1 MCGPCATR
9 PREPCQAGDRA
20 ALSGLFCV
28 PQSACTSMLRNFLQ
42 KTTVR
47 KEFFQMY
54 KALYRKWRPM
64 TFDDVIS
71 QQHITDTL
79 KNQIKSGKTAHA
91 YLFTGSRGTGKTTC
105 ARILAKAVNCPNQT
119 DGKPCLECDICRD
132 AENGS
137 LTDIVEIDAA
147 SNNGVDDIRD
157 LRDGAVYTPERCSY
171 KVYIIDEVH
180 MLSTSAFNA
189 LLKIMEEPPAYI
201 MFILATTEIHKV
213 PATIASR
220 CQRYDFR
227 RIRPHDIASRLEYI
241 AGQEELNL
249 TPDGASLIAKLADGG
264 MRDAVSLLDQ
274 CSVCSE
280 VINAETVS
288 NSAGIAGR
296 EYLYDILDSLAGKD
310 IAKALAVTGNLYD
323 MSKDLTRLCEEL
335 ITQLRNIMLIQVS
348 PQTASNLIVCMP
360 EEMEKLTAL
369 AGKSSAEEIMYQLS
383 AFQKCRENMAR
394 VMNRRVEF
402 EMTLI
407 KLCGN
412 KNNSPESID
421 NSEIYDK
428 IKQLE
433 NKLSSV
439 SAGNYPTAPSGQPRP
454 PEVLTA
460 NSPVHDAEPV
470 ANVDIKSLK
479 QEDMTPCSRWDEIVE
494 ELKIVKPDL
503 AGALDGSYALTA
515 GNVIFITA
523 VNRFFIEIFKKHK
536 DNAIALGNTIN
547 KILGNRYV
555 IKARCET
562 SIEKQKSMAEMI
574 IQKAKEY
581 SIETAVDNNQ

>member
-1 MCGPCATR
+1 
-9 PREPCQAGDRA
+9 
-20 ALSGLFCV
+20 
-28 PQSACTSMLRNFLQ
+28 
-42 KTTVR
+42 
-47 KEFFQMY
+47 MY

-105 ARILAKAVNCPNQT
+105 ARILAKAVNCPNMK
-119 DGKPCLECDICRD
+119 DGNPCLECDICRD

-137 LTDIVEIDAA
+137 LTDIIEIDAA

-157 LRDGAVYTPERCSY
+157 LRDGAVYTPERGSH
-171 KVYIIDEVH
+171 KIYIIDEVH
-180 MLSTSAFNA
+180 MLSPSAFNA
-189 LLKIMEEPPAYI
+189 LLKIMEEPPPYI

-227 RIRPHDIASRLEYI
+227 RIRPQDIASRLEYI
-241 AGQEELNL
+241 AQQENLNL
-249 TPDGASLIAKLADGG
+249 TSDGAFLIAKLADGG

-280 VINAETVS
+280 IIDAETVS
-288 NSAGIAGR
+288 NAGGIAGR
-296 EYLYDILDSLAGKD
+296 DYLYEILDAIADKNT
-310 IAKALAVTGNLYD
+310 AKALSVTGNLYD

-348 PQTASNLIVCMP
+348 PKTAESLIVCMP
-360 EEMEKLTAL
+360 DELEKLNVL
-369 AGKSSAEEIMYQLS
+369 SKKISLEEVMNELS
-383 AFQKCRENMAR
+383 ALQKCRENMSR

-412 KNNSPESID
+412 KNNSPETID
-421 NSEIYDK
+421 NSEFYDK

-433 NKLSSV
+433 NKINSI
-439 SAGNYPTAPSGQPRP
+439 SAGNIPAPVKKQSQSD
-454 PEVLTA
+454 VLTA
-460 NSPVHDAEPV
+460 NNPVRDTEPIP
-470 ANVDIKSLK
+470 NVDIKNIK
-479 QEDMTPCSRWDEIVE
+479 QEDMIVCSKWNEIVE
-494 ELKIVKPDL
+494 ELKNIKPDL
-503 AGALDGSYALTA
+503 AGTLDGSYALTA
-515 GNVIFITA
+515 GNVIFITSK
-523 VNRFFIEIFKKHK
+523 NRMFVHVFKNFKE
-536 DNAIALGNTIN
+536 NAIALSNTIN
-547 KILGNRYV
+547 TVLGQRYI
-555 IKARCET
+555 IKARCDT
-562 SIEKQKSMAEMI
+562 SVEEQKSMAEQI
-574 IQKAKEY
+574 IQKAINY

>member
-1 MCGPCATR
+1 
-9 PREPCQAGDRA
+9 
-20 ALSGLFCV
+20 
-28 PQSACTSMLRNFLQ
+28 
-42 KTTVR
+42 
-47 KEFFQMY
+47 MY

-105 ARILAKAVNCPNQT
+105 ARILAKAVNCPNMK
-119 DGKPCLECDICRD
+119 DGNPCLECDICRD

-137 LTDIVEIDAA
+137 LTDIIEIDAA

-157 LRDGAVYTPERCSY
+157 LRDGAVYTPERGSH
-171 KVYIIDEVH
+171 KIYIIDEVH
-180 MLSTSAFNA
+180 MLSPSAFNA
-189 LLKIMEEPPAYI
+189 LLKIMEEPPPYI

-227 RIRPHDIASRLEYI
+227 RIRPQDIASRLEYI
-241 AGQEELNL
+241 AQQENLNL
-249 TPDGASLIAKLADGG
+249 TSDGAFLIAKLADGG

-280 VINAETVS
+280 IIDAETVS
-288 NSAGIAGR
+288 NAGGIAGR
-296 EYLYDILDSLAGKD
+296 DYLYEILDAIADKNT
-310 IAKALAVTGNLYD
+310 AKALSVTGNLYD

-348 PQTASNLIVCMP
+348 PKTAESLIVCMP
-360 EEMEKLTAL
+360 DELEKLNVL
-369 AGKSSAEEIMYQLS
+369 SKKISLEEVMNELS
-383 AFQKCRENMAR
+383 ALQKCRENMSR

-412 KNNSPESID
+412 KNNSPETID
-421 NSEIYDK
+421 NSEFYDK

-433 NKLSSV
+433 NKINSI
-439 SAGNYPTAPSGQPRP
+439 SAGNIPAPVKKQSQSD
-454 PEVLTA
+454 VLTA
-460 NSPVHDAEPV
+460 NNPVRDTEPIP
-470 ANVDIKSLK
+470 NVDIKNIK
-479 QEDMTPCSRWDEIVE
+479 QEDMIVCSKWNEIVE
-494 ELKIVKPDL
+494 ELKNIKPDL
-503 AGALDGSYALTA
+503 AGTLDGSYALTA
-515 GNVIFITA
+515 GNVIFITSK
-523 VNRFFIEIFKKHK
+523 NRMFVHVFKNFKE
-536 DNAIALGNTIN
+536 NAIALSNAINTV
-547 KILGNRYV
+547 LGQRYI
-555 IKARCET
+555 IKARCDT
-562 SIEKQKSMAEMI
+562 SVEEQKSMAEQI
-574 IQKAKEY
+574 IQKAINY

>member
-1 MCGPCATR
+1 
-9 PREPCQAGDRA
+9 
-20 ALSGLFCV
+20 
-28 PQSACTSMLRNFLQ
+28 
-42 KTTVR
+42 
-47 KEFFQMY
+47 MY

-105 ARILAKAVNCPNQT
+105 ARILAKAVNCPNQK
-119 DGKPCLECDICRD
+119 DGRPCLECDICRD

-157 LRDGAVYTPERCSY
+157 LRDGAIYTPERCSY

-220 CQRYDFR
+220 CQGYDFR
-227 RIRPHDIASRLEYI
+227 RIRSHDIATRLEYI

-274 CSVCSE
+274 CSVCAE
-280 VINAETVS
+280 IINAETVS

-296 EYLYDILDSLAGKD
+296 EYLYEILDAIATKD
-310 IAKALAVTGNLYD
+310 TAKALSVTGNLYD

-348 PQTASNLIVCMP
+348 PQTAPNLIVCMP
-360 EEMEKLTAL
+360 DELEKLNSL
-369 AGKSSAEEIMYQLS
+369 AIQSTAEEVMYQLS
-383 AFQKCRENMAR
+383 ALQKCRENMSR

-433 NKLSSV
+433 NKLNSV
-439 SAGNYPTAPSGQPRP
+439 SAVNFSQPAPANQKPS
-454 PEVLTA
+454 EVLTA
-460 NSPVHDAEPV
+460 NNPIRDSEPV

-479 QEDMTPCSRWDEIVE
+479 QEDMTPCSHWDEIVE
-494 ELKIVKPDL
+494 ELKNVKPDL
-503 AGALDGSYALTA
+503 AGALDGSYAVTA

-523 VNRFFIEIFKKHK
+523 
-536 DNAIALGNTIN
+536 IN
-547 KILGNRYV
+547 L
-555 IKARCET
+555 
-562 SIEKQKSMAEMI
+562 
-574 IQKAKEY
+574 
-581 SIETAVDNNQ
+581 